1 MKTEDLL
8 SEQLDRMGEIHR
20 KSGLL
25 ADHEQEIRS
34 ALAAAK
40 KIDWQPGIAQCT
52 YLLARIHEWMRQ
64 MPEAEKLN
72 GQAKKIAKQIGMT
85 SLYTDCL
92 ASEANIHLWNY
103 RLAEA
108 YKTAV
113 EALGLAEKEGNSY
126 GVVLSNYVLG
136 SVSQRYGADDESLK
150 FYQNSLDTARKY
162 GLLKLEGMIQ
172 DKLAQLFL
180 NRLQFG
186 HAEKF
191 ARAAAHIQHRLKN
204 QRNFLR
210 AQMQLAS
217 ILIEAKK
224 LEEAKGLLDEVNKNK
239 ADLLDAERGA
249 LEIYYGKYAQQMKLY
264 SEAANFFNTAVNIFS
279 STGRSMQIA
288 NAFIFICELHL
299 ETGNH
304 ETALLYANK
313 VLETINL
320 GVDNYIET
328 QAYRVMYEASKLSN
342 NSIDALK
349 YLELYHNN
357 FGKQEAQLLDSRMQ
371 LIELETEYKMKQAE
385 INEERRRAEELR
397 VELDKKERELTTKTK
412 HLIKRTE
419 SLAQFRDDL
428 RAIIRRSPA
437 NDPLIQQVKERLNST
452 PESNLDWENFDKEF
466 QSVHPVFTQKLEM
479 KHPVLTKMEKK
490 ICEML
495 RLGLTSVDI
504 AKLLTLSE
512 RNIENHRYRIRKK
525 IALDTEKSLHEYLA
539 TI

>member
-1 MKTEDLL
+1 VKTEDLL

-72 GQAKKIAKQIGMT
+72 GQAKKIAQQIGMT
-85 SLYTDCL
+85 SLFVDCL
-92 ASEANIHLWNY
+92 AAEANIHLWNY

-113 EALGLAEKEGNSY
+113 EAYDLAVKEGNNY

-136 SVSQRYGADDESLK
+136 SVSQYYGADDESLK
-150 FYQNSLDTARKY
+150 YYQNSLDSARKF
-162 GLLKLEGMIQ
+162 GFLKLEGAVQ
-172 DKLAQLFL
+172 DKLANLFL
-180 NRLQFG
+180 TRLQFG
-186 HAEKF
+186 HAERF
-191 ARAAAHIQHRLKN
+191 ARAVAHIQHRLKN

-210 AQMQLAS
+210 AQIQLAS

-224 LEEAKGLLDEVNKNK
+224 LEEAKNLLDEVILNEN
-239 ADLLDAERGA
+239 LLIDAEKGTLFLARGK
-249 LEIYYGKYAQQMKLY
+249 LAQGFEKFA
-264 SEAANFFNTAVNIFS
+264 EAENLFTEAISIFS
-279 STGRSMQIA
+279 VLKRNQLTA
-288 NAFIFICELHL
+288 NAYLILCELHIQQQSIRK
-299 ETGNH
+299 
-304 ETALLYANK
+304 ALHDATEALKLTEQGHDRY
-313 VLETINL
+313 VEM
-320 GVDNYIET
+320 
-328 QAYRVMYEASKLSN
+328 QAYRLMYEVSKLSEN
-342 NSIDALK
+342 ATDALK

-357 FGKQEAQLLDSRMQ
+357 SAKQEAVVLHSQMQ

-397 VELDKKERELTTKTK
+397 VELGKKERELTTKTK